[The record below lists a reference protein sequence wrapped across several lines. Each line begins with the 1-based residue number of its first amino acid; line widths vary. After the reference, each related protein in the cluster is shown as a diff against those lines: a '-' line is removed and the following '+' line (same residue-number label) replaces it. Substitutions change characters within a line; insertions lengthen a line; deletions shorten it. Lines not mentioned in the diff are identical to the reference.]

1 MIDLEYFTEHSAFL
15 ALVITCLMIKDE
27 FTLNVMHFG
36 NILCVL
42 CFLSHFNNNDKEFC
56 FLVQIDYLGNKFQFW
71 GLQFLIDFKFSSIK
85 NAIYLLNV
93 IYFLFVNV

>member
-36 NILCVL
+36 NIMCTM
-42 CFLSHFNNNDKEFC
+42 F
-56 FLVQIDYLGNKFQFW
+56 
-71 GLQFLIDFKFSSIK
+71 FKS
-85 NAIYLLNV
+85 L
-93 IYFLFVNV
+93 

>member
-1 MIDLEYFTEHSAFL
+1 MSCI
-15 ALVITCLMIKDE
+15 LVTK
-27 FTLNVMHFG
+27 
-36 NILCVL
+36 CVL

-85 NAIYLLNV
+85 NAI
-93 IYFLFVNV
+93 